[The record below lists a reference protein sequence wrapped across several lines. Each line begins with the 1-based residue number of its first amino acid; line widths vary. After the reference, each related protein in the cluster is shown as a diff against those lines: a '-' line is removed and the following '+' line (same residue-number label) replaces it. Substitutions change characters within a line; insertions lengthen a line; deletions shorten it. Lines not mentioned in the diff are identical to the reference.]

1 MQVPG
6 GSASVSSSSG
16 SGGSSD
22 GGIGGACGGGGG
34 SSSMARSRRCTTLT
48 GMEQSVATAWAAVL
62 QIDVATIEPFHTLVD
77 LGGDSLT
84 TLRVVRQLH
93 AVLGVDLDL
102 KSKEGRVGELDGVLS
117 PRSLLQT
124 PRLDHYAALLDRTFG
139 SCRADGNGG
148 GGSGSTEH
156 SNAAPVAAAA
166 AAAAAA
172 PFPASGGGNF
182 GGDGGNALDAGKRSN
197 YETREDGEE
206 EKDEDEDEDDDDK
219 DEDGVGLAVYA
230 VGAVPIRLVEQARI
244 ASALM
249 SACKRGLMGTAAV
262 LLRVGADSCGGIAAR
277 SHGYS
282 PLHAACAN
290 GHLHIVTML
299 LANGARINGTTA
311 AKVTGAHSAAGA
323 GELAVLVALLEA
335 GCSAKIRDANKQGLL
350 HHAARHGRA
359 SVCNYLLAPPH
370 ALDPDASDRWHRS
383 PLHWAVVNGHPGAVK
398 ALLAGGADPNFAVR
412 ASVHKRA
419 TTLLQE
425 SILHIALRNAAV
437 ALIVGHGTS
446 ADAAA
451 AAAAAAAGAGA
462 DGGGGGNEGAAVDIV
477 RILIQAG
484 AAKDTEDENSAS
496 AFDAAT
502 AYIAFV
508 TGGNGGGSAGIE
520 KAVAQLAEL
529 CDPES

>member
-1 MQVPG
+1 M
-6 GSASVSSSSG
+6 
-16 SGGSSD
+16 
-22 GGIGGACGGGGG
+22 
-34 SSSMARSRRCTTLT
+34 LT

-62 QIDVATIEPFHTLVD
+62 QIDVGTIEPFHTLVD

-139 SCRADGNGG
+139 
-148 GGSGSTEH
+148 
-156 SNAAPVAAAA
+156 
-166 AAAAAA
+166 
-172 PFPASGGGNF
+172 GGGNF

-197 YETREDGEE
+197 YETREDDEE
-206 EKDEDEDEDDDDK
+206 EKDEDEDHDDADK
-219 DEDGVGLAVYA
+219 DEDEVGLAVYA
-230 VGAVPIRLVEQARI
+230 VGTVPIRLVEQARI

-249 SACKRGLMGTAAV
+249 SACKRGLMGTVAV

-437 ALIVGHGTS
+437 ALIVGHGTG
-446 ADAAA
+446 AAAAADDAAA
-451 AAAAAAAGAGA
+451 AAGTGA
-462 DGGGGGNEGAAVDIV
+462 DGGGGGNEDAAVDIV

-502 AYIAFV
+502 AYIESV
-508 TGGNGGGSAGIE
+508 TGGNGGGSAGNE